1 MRILHTAD
9 WHLGRSLHGQPFLP
23 EQEWLLTG
31 AFLDLLRDTRPDLL
45 LLAGDV
51 YDRASPPAAAVELL
65 GAVLDA
71 VVRGLGIPTLLI
83 AGNHD
88 DARRLGFAAPLL
100 GPAGLH
106 IAGTAQGRAFRFADA
121 HGPVQVLAADYASP
135 EQLAGHFPEEG
146 IADHEAGFAA
156 VMRHLRG
163 LRDPAARAVVVAHGF
178 VQGGLESESERLL
191 QVGGSGAVSA
201 AHLEGFDYV
210 ALGHLHRPQAM
221 AEGRIRYAGSPL
233 AYSFSEA
240 GQQKSAT
247 LLEIDAAGGVTAEE
261 IPLPAR
267 RPLRLVTGSLAE
279 ILAESGAGAAAGAP
293 GREDWLQVMLT
304 DRPFDA
310 MARLREA
317 FPNVLDLRFLGRAE
331 SRAGLAA
338 ARGGGGGRHSP
349 LETLDAFW
357 QAVRGAPLPGEA
369 RPPALA
375 AIGQAGE
382 EG

>member
-23 EQEWLLTG
+23 EQEWLLAG
-31 AFLDLLRDTRPDLL
+31 PFLDMLRDTRPDLL

-51 YDRASPPAAAVELL
+51 YDRANPPAAAVELL
-65 GAVLDA
+65 GTVLDA
-71 VVRGLGIPTLLI
+71 IIRGLGIPVALI

-88 DARRLGFAAPLL
+88 EARRLGFAAPLL
-100 GPAGLH
+100 APAGLH
-106 IAGTAQGRAFRFADA
+106 IAGTGQGRAFRFEDR
-121 HGPVQVLAADYASP
+121 HGPLQLLAADYASP
-135 EQLAGHFPEEG
+135 EQLAGHFPEAG
-146 IADHEAGFAA
+146 ITDHEAGFAA
-156 VMRHLRG
+156 VMGHLRG
-163 LRDPAARAVVVAHGF
+163 LRDPAARAIVMAHGF
-178 VQGGLESESERLL
+178 VQGGLESDSERLL

-201 AHLEGFDYV
+201 AHLAGFDYV

-221 AEGRIRYAGSPL
+221 EGGRIRYSGSPL

-247 LLEIDAAGGVTAEE
+247 LLEIDATGAVTLEE

-267 RPLRLVTGSLAE
+267 HPLRLVTGTLAE
-279 ILAESGAGAAAGAP
+279 VLATAEAP
-293 GREDWLQVMLT
+293 GREDWLQVTLT

-317 FPNVLDLRFLGRAE
+317 FPNVLDLRFQ
-331 SRAGLAA
+331 SRAVAA
-338 ARGGGGGRHSP
+338 SSPLTRAGARHSP
-349 LETLDAFW
+349 LAVLDAFW
-357 QAVRGAPLPGEA
+357 LAVRGEALPDAA
-369 RPPALA
+369 RPPAIA
-375 AIGQAGE
+375 AIAGVGE

>member
-31 AFLDLLRDTRPDLL
+31 PFLEMLRQTRPDLL

-65 GAVLDA
+65 GAVLDEI
-71 VVRGLGIPTLLI
+71 VRGLGIPVALI

-100 GPAGLH
+100 GAAGLH
-106 IAGTAQGRAFRFADA
+106 IAGSAQGRLIRFEDR
-121 HGPVQVLAADYASP
+121 HGPLQILAADYASP
-135 EQLAGHFPEEG
+135 EQLAGHFPEAG
-146 IADHEAGFAA
+146 ITDHEAGFAA
-156 VMRHLRG
+156 VMGHLRG
-163 LRDPAARAVVVAHGF
+163 LRDPSARAIVMAHGF
-178 VQGGLESESERLL
+178 VQGGLESDSERLL

-210 ALGHLHRPQAM
+210 ALGHLHRPQSM
-221 AEGRIRYAGSPL
+221 AGGRIRYSGSPL

-247 LLEIDAAGGVTAEE
+247 LLEIDATGAVTLTEV
-261 IPLPAR
+261 PLPAR
-267 RPLRLVTGSLAE
+267 RPLRLASGSLAE
-279 ILAESGAGAAAGAP
+279 ILASAGGP
-293 GREDWLQVMLT
+293 GREDWLQVTLT

-310 MARLREA
+310 MARLREV
-317 FPNVLDLRFLGRAE
+317 FPNVLDLRFQ
-331 SRAGLAA
+331 SRALAA
-338 ARGGGGGRHSP
+338 ATPLTRAGARHGP
-349 LETLDAFW
+349 LEVLDAFW
-357 QAVRGAPLPGEA
+357 QAVRGEALPPAA
-369 RPPALA
+369 RPPAIA
-375 AIGQAGE
+375 AITGLGE